1 MKIVQ
6 SSRTPSTPINAR
18 NQCTRAIRKLDK
30 KLRGDHAVAATV
42 PAPSPGDGS
51 SLLPKALKETAF
63 ESARFHEAAERK
75 EVEEITSASAE
86 KQREADTKSS
96 CYFEAHA
103 QALEAFIAFDT
114 QGNEDPA
121 SLDDEGGELPRL
133 EYEYRAAG
141 AVANR
146 ANMNATTAAK
156 TIQTLTRRLAKITPI
171 KKLVTEVKVPQDIT
185 PPHELPSALA
195 ERCRERS
202 RSTIQGLLFSYIRRK
217 RGITDG
223 PSDLPPRTVPFAAH
237 PHLPGPSDL
246 PPTSSQESDGQHPQD
261 LDVSMAESTV
271 RSVPPCA
278 SIMWIKEL

>member
-1 MKIVQ
+1 MTIHEFCLSRSRRLIYKKLFATTVSANKTPPKLDKATGRPKGVLKIVQ

-121 SLDDEGGELPRL
+121 SLDDEGGELLRL
-133 EYEYRAAG
+133 EYE
-141 AVANR
+141 
-146 ANMNATTAAK
+146 
-156 TIQTLTRRLAKITPI
+156 
-171 KKLVTEVKVPQDIT
+171 
-185 PPHELPSALA
+185 
-195 ERCRERS
+195 
-202 RSTIQGLLFSYIRRK
+202 
-217 RGITDG
+217 
-223 PSDLPPRTVPFAAH
+223 
-237 PHLPGPSDL
+237 
-246 PPTSSQESDGQHPQD
+246 
-261 LDVSMAESTV
+261 
-271 RSVPPCA
+271 
-278 SIMWIKEL
+278 